1 MSSFYKG
8 KLNWVPSTQLD
19 LLNLRQGVVPCLVI
33 EVAWQGSNCTVGT
46 GRWVLSTY
54 TNVWSST
61 REMATKLAGRFAVCI
76 NVFQQN
82 LHLRAAPFFDS
93 DCIIFTIALVRAN
106 STNPKC
112 VDKKIKD
119 LPSTVWVTLGS
130 CFTDREAGRKEL
142 QTTISKCKKMSMN
155 ELTRA
160 CRPRI
165 RFCSVTY
172 FFCQAIRARTS
183 SPVSSPWARLEVRS
197 FLIVSTR

>member
-8 KLNWVPSTQLD
+8 KLNQVPSIQLD
-19 LLNLRQGVVPCLVI
+19 LLNLCQGVVPCLVI
-33 EVAWQGSNCTVGT
+33 EVTWQGSNCMVGT

-61 REMATKLAGRFAVCI
+61 SEMATKLIGRFAVCI

-82 LHLRAAPFFDS
+82 LHLQAAPFFDS
-93 DCIIFTIALVRAN
+93 DCIIFTTTLVRAN

-112 VDKKIKD
+112 VDKIKD

-130 CFTDREAGRKEL
+130 CFTDRKVGRKEL
-142 QTTISKCKKMSMN
+142 QTMISKCKKMSMN

-165 RFCSVTY
+165 CFCSVKC
-172 FFCQAIRARTS
+172 FFC
-183 SPVSSPWARLEVRS
+183 
-197 FLIVSTR
+197 